1 MKTCIAVICRKP
13 NLIWMNF
20 LSAITHYDVFL
31 IIDDN
36 TENYT
41 DLYKVNFPKIQFVQI
56 SNELCPA
63 AGFTNLNFMVHK
75 TITAWEKA
83 LYYFS
88 VINAS
93 SFDKV
98 WFLEDDVF
106 VSSEKT
112 LLNIDSQY
120 PKADLLTN
128 SFQTN
133 NIGPQKHGWKWE
145 GILPNINLP
154 LPHYNAM
161 CCACRMS
168 TIMLKAILKY
178 ATANKRLFFL
188 EACFPTIAKSEKLIY
203 KIPKELFFIQFNN
216 TFLKH
221 TTISSKNLYHPIK
234 ILSEHKVLRN
244 RLNKK

>member
-1 MKTCIAVICRKP
+1 MKNCIGVICRKP

-20 LSAITHYDVFL
+20 LSAFTQYDVFL
-31 IIDDN
+31 LIDDN
-36 TENYT
+36 TENYAE
-41 DLYKVNFPKIQFVQI
+41 LYKTNFPKIQFVQI
-56 SNELCPA
+56 SNELCQA

-83 LYYFS
+83 LFYFS
-88 VINAS
+88 VMNANKYN
-93 SFDKV
+93 KV

-106 VSSEKT
+106 VNREKT
-112 LLNIDSQY
+112 LLDIDSQY

-128 SFQTN
+128 RYDTN
-133 NIGPQKHGWKWE
+133 NIGRQKHGWKWE
-145 GILPNINLP
+145 GISPNINLP

-168 TIMLKAILKY
+168 TKMLNAILKY

-203 KIPKELFFIQFNN
+203 KTPRELFFIRFNN
-216 TFLKH
+216 TYLRS
-221 TTISSKNLYHPIK
+221 TTISPKNLYHPIK
-234 ILSEHKVLRN
+234 NVIEHKIIRN
-244 RLNKK
+244 K